1 MKTAKSTVK
10 NFRKDL
16 VVPDLFRRRADFL
29 RHGFR
34 QSAGQMM
41 LMVILSL
48 STIFI
53 TGTVISVGVTKE
65 LRRMNTILDSVKA
78 FYAADAGVEWKFYS
92 ILKNDS
98 IEPPLLSNNASCCG
112 LQDIELIVPENP
124 GERIRIK
131 SVGRSPASSS
141 LYIIRR
147 SIETNTNW

>member
-1 MKTAKSTVK
+1 
-10 NFRKDL
+10 
-16 VVPDLFRRRADFL
+16 
-29 RHGFR
+29 
-34 QSAGQMM
+34 
-41 LMVILSL
+41 
-48 STIFI
+48 
-53 TGTVISVGVTKE
+53 
-65 LRRMNTILDSVKA
+65 MNTILDSVKA